1 MAGWMIVSILYCIY
15 WRDLLLKATVTM
27 AVRTLLADLS
37 IHTDI
42 LDSGSVPN
50 LAPYSD
56 VTGRGDSR
64 ISATTIGWT

>member
-1 MAGWMIVSILYCIY
+1 
-15 WRDLLLKATVTM
+15 M

-64 ISATTIGWT
+64 ISATTIG